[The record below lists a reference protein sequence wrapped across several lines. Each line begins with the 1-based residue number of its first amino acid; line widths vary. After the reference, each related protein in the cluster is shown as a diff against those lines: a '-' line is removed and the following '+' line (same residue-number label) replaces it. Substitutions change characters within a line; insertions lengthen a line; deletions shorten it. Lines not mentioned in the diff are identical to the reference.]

1 MEFPVKARPI
11 YQALCGA
18 HGTLHRRCGPRNS
31 FLQPAFGQS
40 VNKRGRGPARLFSE
54 SDAIASKIHGQIGWH
69 VWGTSIGGDISCCLF
84 CGLLDHIM
92 VRVVGKYTQRAQRRL
107 YVLRPRLLPCCLFI
121 YLNVLHV
128 DSLPKCA
135 VRLWIFIFR

>member
-1 MEFPVKARPI
+1 MEFPVEARPFNRPCVVRI
-11 YQALCGA
+11 THFIDAAARGIRFCSRL
-18 HGTLHRRCGPRNS
+18 
-31 FLQPAFGQS
+31 FGQS

-54 SDAIASKIHGQIGWH
+54 SDAIASKIHGQIGWL

-84 CGLLDHIM
+84 CALLDHIM

-107 YVLRPRLLPCCLFI
+107 YVRRPRLLPCCLFI

-128 DSLPKCA
+128 DSLPM
-135 VRLWIFIFR
+135 WIFIFR